1 MSAKNSKKKKLI
13 IICAAVV
20 VLIVVLALFLR
31 PEKDKQVR
39 LTTAKVEKQNINTSI
54 TATGTIEPINKVD
67 VGTQVS
73 GIVTKLYVDYNSL
86 VKKGQIL
93 AELDKVNLQNEVTNA
108 QNNVESAKTQYEYE
122 KKNYDR
128 IKTLHDQKLI
138 SDSEYEDAYYRY
150 RTAKISYDKSK
161 TDLSRAQTNL
171 GYATIYSPIDGTV
184 ISKSVEEG
192 QTVAASFSTPTIFT
206 IANDLTKMQVVADVD
221 EADIGGVQEGQRVSF
236 TVDAYPG
243 EKFDGTVKQV
253 RLEAKTTSN
262 VVTYEVIID
271 APNNDLK
278 LKPGLTANV
287 SIYTQERNDIIAVPA
302 KALSFNAD
310 IDLIGSKYTVDNS
323 KITPNDKHV
332 YTLSGNKLTAIPVKT
347 GITGSG
353 YTEILEG
360 LTLGQ
365 SIVTGTSDDLGEGK
379 SLEQAQQSSSPFSMP
394 GPGQRNNK
402 SKK

>member
-1 MSAKNSKKKKLI
+1 MSTKNSGKKKI
-13 IICAAVV
+13 IVICAAVV
-20 VLIVVLALFLR
+20 ALVVVAAIFLR
-31 PEKDKQVR
+31 PKKDKQVQ
-39 LTTAKVEKQNINTSI
+39 LTTAKTEKHSINTSI

-128 IKTLHDQKLI
+128 VKSLHDQKLI
-138 SDSEYEDAYYRY
+138 SDSEYEDAYYKY

-221 EADIGGVQEGQRVSF
+221 EADIGGVQEGQRVTF

-287 SIYTQERNDIIAVPA
+287 SIYTQERNDVVAVPA

-323 KITPNDKHV
+323 KITSNDKHV
-332 YTLSGNKLTAIPVKT
+332 YTLSGNKLTALPVKT
-347 GITGSG
+347 GITGGG
-353 YTEILEG
+353 YTEIVDG

-365 SIVTGTSDDLGEGK
+365 IIVTGTSDDLGEGK
-379 SLEQAQQSSSPFSMP
+379 SLEQAQQSSSPLSMP

-402 SKK
+402 NKK